1 MSDEDSNTS
10 LVLSCEHA
18 SAWIPAEYKALFR
31 GGEAVVDSHRGW
43 DPGAIQAAER
53 FQTAFA
59 CPLFQGRMNRLLIEL
74 NRSVDSQS
82 LWSEFSQSLTAVA
95 KEALLRDVYHPYR
108 AEVEA
113 ALRGVQA
120 RHGTAVHLSI
130 HSLTPE
136 LNGQRREFDIA
147 LLFDPQRSREAR
159 LCETW
164 ARQMQARDASLV
176 IAFNTPYKGTD
187 DGLVESFRHHFDEEA
202 YIGLEIEYN
211 QALLIH
217 PSRWQ
222 EVVSA
227 SVSGFP
233 HSTS

>member
-1 MSDEDSNTS
+1 MSDEDSNS
-10 LVLSCEHA
+10 LLVLSCEHA
-18 SAWIPAEYKALFR
+18 TAWIPAEYKALFA
-31 GGEAVVDSHRGW
+31 GGEAVIRSHRGW
-43 DPGAIQAAER
+43 DPGAVQAAER

-59 CPLFQGRMNRLLIEL
+59 CPLFQGCMNRLLIEL
-74 NRSVDSQS
+74 NRSVDSQA
-82 LWSEFSQSLTAVA
+82 LWSEFSRPLPAAA
-95 KEALLRDVYHPYR
+95 KEALLRDVYRPYR

-113 ALRGVQA
+113 ALRRVQA
-120 RHGTAVHLSI
+120 RYGTAVHLSI

-147 LLFDPQRSREAR
+147 LLFDPQRPREAR

-164 ARQMQARDASLV
+164 ARQMRDRDDSLV

-187 DGLVESFRHHFDEEA
+187 DGLVESFRHHFDEAA

-211 QALLIH
+211 QALLDR

-222 EVVSA
+222 EVVAA

-233 HSTS
+233 YSTS